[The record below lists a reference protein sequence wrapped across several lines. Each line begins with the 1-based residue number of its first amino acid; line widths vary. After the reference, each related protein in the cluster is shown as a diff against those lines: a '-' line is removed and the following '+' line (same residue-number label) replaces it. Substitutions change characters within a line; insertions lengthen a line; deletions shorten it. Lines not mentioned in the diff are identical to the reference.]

1 MLQTPLQA
9 ANGQVY
15 AVAQGQLSIGGL
27 ASKGGSRS
35 QNHPTVAM
43 VPNGAIVEQEIP
55 YSYSVG
61 GELELVLVE
70 PDFSTAARLVE
81 TINQEFVQKPA
92 WARDQ
97 STVVVKVPDEYADNI
112 VEMIARLEEL
122 PIRPDTKARVV
133 INERTGTVVMGADV
147 RIATVAVSH
156 NNLNVKVDSYW
167 QFNQPLDFLGD
178 PSFGMDYTAGS
189 NTSEG
194 SVVLISGGSNV
205 EDLINAL
212 NAVGVSP
219 QDIISILQAIKAA
232 GALYGDLIIM

>member
-1 MLQTPLQA
+1 
-9 ANGQVY
+9 
-15 AVAQGQLSIGGL
+15 
-27 ASKGGSRS
+27 
-35 QNHPTVAM
+35 
-43 VPNGAIVEQEIP
+43 
-55 YSYSVG
+55 
-61 GELELVLVE
+61 
-70 PDFSTAARLVE
+70 
-81 TINQEFVQKPA
+81 
-92 WARDQ
+92 
-97 STVVVKVPDEYADNI
+97 
-112 VEMIARLEEL
+112 MIARLEEL